1 MNAVTTFESAA
12 KGAQRGA
19 GQATLVEQSRAIAE
33 VQAAIV
39 VAQNK
44 PRSTTAAMAEMREVC
59 RIPELAERAFFRF
72 NRGGGAVSGESV
84 HLARELAR
92 IWGNVTYGLAEM
104 ARDDGRGQSEMLAFA
119 WDLQTNARSQTT
131 FIVPHVRDTK
141 GGSKPLT
148 ETRDIYENNAN
159 MGARRLREMIFAVLP
174 VWFREEAAALCRK
187 TLEDGGGKPLVQRI
201 ADCVGAFETIGVSRA
216 QLAAKVGR
224 QVDAFTAEDV
234 ATLGVVFKSIKRGEV
249 QRDDEFLREELTA
262 PAGADG
268 FEAASAGQAAP
279 APRGTTAE
287 QAAARETEGKTVSGE
302 ASSRDASTAEEAPA
316 NTEAQSDVA
325 SSSDQ
330 KQAAGTRG
338 GKEAEITAG
347 ANAIIAELEAA
358 QDPKAYFAVID
369 RPEVRKQREWLAQRR
384 PELAEKIAAAVKEAG
399 VRTGASAT

>member
-1 MNAVTTFESAA
+1 MNAVTPFESAA

-19 GQATLVEQSRAIAE
+19 GQATLVEQSRAVAE
-33 VQAAIV
+33 VQAAVV
-39 VAQNK
+39 VAHNT
-44 PRSTTAAMAEMREVC
+44 PRSASAAMAEMREVC

-104 ARDDGRGQSEMLAFA
+104 VRDDVRGQSEMMAFA

-201 ADCVGAFETIGVSRA
+201 ADCVGAYETIGVSRA
-216 QLAAKVGR
+216 QLALKVGR

-249 QRDDEFLREELTA
+249 QRDDEFPREALDA

-268 FEAASAGQAAP
+268 FEAASAGQAA
-279 APRGTTAE
+279 ATTVRGSTAE
-287 QAAARETEGKTVSGE
+287 QAAAREAEGKAVSGDAPLPTEEKPADPTATDPAPQPDADAKIIAGAE
-302 ASSRDASTAEEAPA
+302 AIIKELEEAPDSA
-316 NTEAQSDVA
+316 T
-325 SSSDQ
+325 
-330 KQAAGTRG
+330 
-338 GKEAEITAG
+338 
-347 ANAIIAELEAA
+347 
-358 QDPKAYFAVID
+358 YFRIID
-369 RPEVRKQREWLAQRR
+369 RRSTQQQREWLKKHR
-384 PELAEKIAAAVKEAG
+384 PELAKRVNEVAQTALDRVQVTAK
-399 VRTGASAT
+399 

>member
-1 MNAVTTFESAA
+1 MNAVTPFESAA

-19 GQATLVEQSRAIAE
+19 GQATLVEQSRAVAE
-33 VQAAIV
+33 VQAAVV
-39 VAQNK
+39 VAHNT
-44 PRSTTAAMAEMREVC
+44 PRSSSAAMAEMREVC

-104 ARDDGRGQSEMLAFA
+104 ARDDARGQSEMMAFA

-201 ADCVGAFETIGVSRA
+201 ADCVGAYETIGVTRA

-249 QRDDEFLREELTA
+249 QRDDEFPREELAA

-279 APRGTTAE
+279 AVRGSSAE
-287 QAAARETEGKTVSGE
+287 VAAAREAEGKTVAPPAAE
-302 ASSRDASTAEEAPA
+302 QASAEEKPA
-316 NTEAQSDVA
+316 DPPPQPDPDAKV
-325 SSSDQ
+325 
-330 KQAAGTRG
+330 
-338 GKEAEITAG
+338 IAG
-347 ANAIIAELEAA
+347 ADALIKELEDAPDSA
-358 QDPKAYFAVID
+358 AYFRIID
-369 RPEVRKQREWLAQRR
+369 RRSTQQQREWLKKHR
-384 PELAEKIAAAVKEAG
+384 PELAKRVSEVAEAALARVQVPAK
-399 VRTGASAT
+399 